1 MRRRGPVAA
10 WVVVWLALLAAP
22 LQLSEFWE
30 QTGLFAMAA
39 IIGAIGLT
47 LLTGTTGQLSLA
59 HAFFLA
65 VGAYGYSYFAGT
77 STNIG
82 GGVIVHGAGLPPFLA
97 MVLAGLLAPAPAA
110 PCRPLARPLR
120 RAFPRGAALP

>member
-47 LLTGTTGQLSLA
+47 ILTGTTGQLSLA

-65 VGAYGYSYFAGT
+65 VGAYGYCYFAGH
-77 STNIG
+77 G
-82 GGVIVHGAGLPPFLA
+82 GGIQVENVHGLGLPPLLA
-97 MVLAGLLAPAPAA
+97 MGLALLLAGV
-110 PCRPLARPLR
+110 C
-120 RAFPRGAALP
+120 GAASPPTAGPGCPRSP

>member
-22 LQLSEFWE
+22 LQLSQFWE

-39 IIGAIGLT
+39 IVGAIGLT
-47 LLTGTTGQLSLA
+47 ILTGVTGQLSLA

-65 VGAYGYSYFAGT
+65 VGSYGYSYFARHKGL
-77 STNIG
+77 G
-82 GGVIVHGAGLPPFLA
+82 GGAGAGPRRPPP
-97 MVLAGLLAPAPAA
+97 PAPG
-110 PCRPLARPLR
+110 PGRPLFRP
-120 RAFPRGAALP
+120 